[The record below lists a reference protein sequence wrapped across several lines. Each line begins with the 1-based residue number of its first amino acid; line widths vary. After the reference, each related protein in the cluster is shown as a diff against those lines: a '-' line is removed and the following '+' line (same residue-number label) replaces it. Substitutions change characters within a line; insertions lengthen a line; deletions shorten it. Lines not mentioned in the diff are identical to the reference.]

1 MWQAIPDYIVA
12 CDSER
17 GCTWLCWWPSV
28 KGKNYGLNANQV
40 GFRTLKYGA
49 QVGSSYNIIIIY
61 RMFHKVVFDFF
72 YWRPTKSLHGAV
84 RLLLPRSLIQKPY
97 AQVPKMTS
105 VLFMRALKSSFF
117 NKFFL
122 LIFFFCNAC
131 CETNVGYC
139 SLMSPSH
146 PPPLPGKVLYLTLFY
161 SFPCFFSFLS
171 SKWISCLH
179 MYIYEY
185 IHLLVFTCGQWE
197 CSSSIF
203 LLTTSQILQ
212 QERGDEGQQGTLII
226 PAVRAICIPLVPFRS
241 C

>member
-1 MWQAIPDYIVA
+1 MLEGEKHKKM
-12 CDSER
+12 SEN
-17 GCTWLCWWPSV
+17 GEIYSAGKIFTLPPALTALTNFTSASV
-28 KGKNYGLNANQV
+28 V
-40 GFRTLKYGA
+40 
-49 QVGSSYNIIIIY
+49 
-61 RMFHKVVFDFF
+61 
-72 YWRPTKSLHGAV
+72 
-84 RLLLPRSLIQKPY
+84 
-97 AQVPKMTS
+97 
-105 VLFMRALKSSFF
+105 FMRALKSSFF

-146 PPPLPGKVLYLTLFY
+146 PPRLPGKVLYLTLFY
-161 SFPCFFSFLS
+161 SFP

-212 QERGDEGQQGTLII
+212 QERGDGGQQGTLII
-226 PAVRAICIPLVPFRS
+226 PAVRAICIHLIFFRN
-241 C
+241 